1 MKGFLLDTDVVS
13 LLARPLRGV
22 GGKFADWLEQRDRE
36 GRVFLSVVAIHEI
49 RKGIVLLEH
58 KGATTRASALHS
70 WLAGLRAGF
79 ADRVLELDVSVAEAS
94 GNAEARALAAG
105 HSPGMADALVAGVA
119 DFHDLVVITRN
130 IKHFRALGVAAVTP
144 EEAVQWEECPPS

>member
-13 LLARPLRGV
+13 LLARPLQGE

-49 RKGIVLLEH
+49 RKGIALLEH
-58 KGATTRASALHS
+58 KGATTRASALHA
-70 WLAGLRAGF
+70 WLAGLRAGY
-79 ADRVLELDVSVAEAS
+79 ADRVPELDVSIAEAC
-94 GNAEARALAAG
+94 GNAEARALTAG
-105 HSPGMADALVAGVA
+105 HSPDMADALVAGVA

-130 IKHFRALGVAAVTP
+130 VKRFSALGVAVVTP
-144 EEAVQWEECPPS
+144 EEVVQLEECPPS